1 MANTTTGD
9 QNPNPSSN
17 PALNMD
23 QTHLLMLQIMEL
35 RNEVKK
41 KQGSSEDYVMNAL
54 ATRLPEFDQ
63 NPNPSPNTDTIH
75 FLMKQIMDL
84 WKSCREPMAELTKQ
98 ESNEE
103 YKDYLELQ
111 NHIQMIDKAKV
122 PQVSV
127 NQMNENP
134 QVNAM
139 QRDEKREPFSSHK
152 PRAHLCMNCG
162 AKTHRTRKCE
172 KPITE
177 CNYCKKRGHLESPNH
192 SLAIRIA
199 LALTSAMVMSI

>member
-1 MANTTTGD
+1 
-9 QNPNPSSN
+9 
-17 PALNMD
+17 
-23 QTHLLMLQIMEL
+23 MEL

-54 ATRLPEFDQ
+54 ATHLPEFDQ

-75 FLMKQIMDL
+75 FLMKQIMEL

-122 PQVSV
+122 PQIDKSTDID
-127 NQMNENP
+127 NFDNIC
-134 QVNAM
+134 
-139 QRDEKREPFSSHK
+139 R
-152 PRAHLCMNCG
+152 
-162 AKTHRTRKCE
+162 
-172 KPITE
+172 
-177 CNYCKKRGHLESPNH
+177 
-192 SLAIRIA
+192 
-199 LALTSAMVMSI
+199 